1 MLFYGRSQKI
11 AIFAVDTASGIGK
24 VSDASNLT
32 LKVSK
37 DGAANAAASN
47 TPTEIGYGLYSLELT
62 ASECSADLVCVS
74 GVSSTSGV
82 SISPIIATTEAQ
94 AIPYAAAG
102 AASGLALTSSVSA
115 VETKVDTVDS
125 NLDAVKVVTDALPDS
140 GALSSLATASAL
152 ATVDSNVDDILTDTS
167 TTIPGTIATVDANVD
182 AVKVVT
188 DALPDSGALSS
199 LATASALATVDTVV
213 DSISS
218 TLSSGVTVAELA
230 SAAVTDVWSTY
241 TVPESYASSGAAST
255 PAQLWYLAQAMDTE
269 KAISSTTVTLK
280 KLDQSTTAATFTL
293 DSSTSPTSITR
304 AS

>member
-37 DGAANAAASN
+37 DGAANASASN

-94 AIPYAAAG
+94 AIPYATAG
-102 AASGLALTSSVSA
+102 AASGLALTSSVDDC
-115 VETKVDTVDS
+115 ETKIDSVLEDTGTTLPATLATIDTNVDSVLVDTG
-125 NLDAVKVVTDALPDS
+125 TTLPAS
-140 GALSSLATASAL
+140 LSTLATSSALS
-152 ATVDSNVDDILTDTS
+152 
-167 TTIPGTIATVDANVD
+167 
-182 AVKVVT
+182 
-188 DALPDSGALSS
+188 
-199 LATASALATVDTVV
+199 TVDTVV

-218 TLSSGVTVAELA
+218 SLSSGVTCVAVS
-230 SAAVTDVWSTY
+230 SAAVEDVFSTHAIAEEY
-241 TVPESYASSGAAST
+241 SADGSSSATPGAL
-255 PAQLWYLAQAMDTE
+255 LWLIQQALTE
-269 KAISSTTVTLK
+269 FAISGTSVTIK
-280 KLDQSTTAATFTL
+280 KADGSTTAAVYTL
-293 DSSTSPTSITR
+293 DSSTSPTSRTR